1 MVNWL
6 IPVAGFGGAV
16 VGALGAWLWQRAR
29 QADQTAELTQETARL
44 GTRLEERTRRLTDL
58 EAEVEQIPQLVAAR
72 ARLQAELDA
81 ERHVT
86 QERQSMLKEGEA
98 ALRAAA
104 ESASSEALERN
115 SRTFVEL
122 ARATFSEFHRAAEGD
137 LQSRQAAISDLV
149 SPLQEAMRRM
159 DLTLQA
165 VERDR
170 VGSYASLTQQ
180 LESMA
185 QAHHRLQAE
194 TGNLAQALSAP
205 TVRGRWGEM
214 QLRRVVELAGMVERC
229 DFQEQVST
237 DTEDGWLRPD
247 LVVHLPGGRRIVVD
261 AKAPLAAFP
270 QAGTSPDEDTRR
282 GGGELPAHARLVR
295 DHMKRLGTKRY
306 WAQFRP
312 TPEFVVMFLPGES
325 VFAQAL
331 RSDPE
336 LLDHGV
342 HHRVLPASPTTLIA
356 LLRAAAYGWQ
366 QDQLAANVEEIGVAG
381 RELYD
386 RLMTLTKHFSGVGRG
401 LGRAVAEYNRT
412 VDALETRVLSA
423 AERLRRLG
431 AGSDRAAQPVSPITT
446 MPRPLAD
453 GSVSTRGVE

>member
-1 MVNWL
+1 MNWL
-6 IPVAGFGGAV
+6 IPVAGLGGAGA
-16 VGALGAWLWQRAR
+16 GALGAWLWQRAR
-29 QADQTAELTQETARL
+29 QLARTAELTQEAARL
-44 GTRLEERTRRLTDL
+44 GARLEERTHRLSVL
-58 EAEVEQIPQLVAAR
+58 EAEVEQIPELVAAK
-72 ARLQAELDA
+72 AGLEAELDA
-81 ERHVT
+81 ERRGAG
-86 QERQSMLKEGEA
+86 ERQLLMREGEA

-104 ESASSEALERN
+104 ESATSEALERN

-137 LQSRQAAISDLV
+137 LDSRKAAIDELV
-149 SPLQEAMRRM
+149 SPLQKAMQRM
-159 DLTLQA
+159 DLTIQT

-180 LESMA
+180 LESMTE
-185 QAHHRLQAE
+185 AHHRLQAE
-194 TGNLAQALSAP
+194 TGNLANALSAP

-214 QLRRVVELAGMVERC
+214 QLRRVVELAGMLERC
-229 DFQEQVST
+229 DFQEQVSA

-247 LVVHLPGGRRIVVD
+247 LVVRLPGGRNIVVD
-261 AKAPLAAFP
+261 AKAPLI
-270 QAGTSPDEDTRR
+270 PDEDFRQ
-282 GGGELPAHARLVR
+282 GELSAHARLVR
-295 DHMKRLGTKRY
+295 AHMKRLGTKRY
-306 WAQFRP
+306 WEQFRP

-331 RSDPE
+331 EHDPE

-366 QDQLAANVEEIGVAG
+366 HDQLAANVEEIGAAG

-386 RLMTLTKHFSGVGRG
+386 RLMTLTKHFAGVGRG

-412 VDALETRVLSA
+412 VDVLETRVLSA
-423 AERLRRLG
+423 AERLQRLG
-431 AGSDRAAQPVSPITT
+431 AGSDRAAQPVSPVTT
-446 MPRPLAD
+446 RPRRLED
-453 GSVSTRGVE
+453 GSVSVQGVE

>member
-1 MVNWL
+1 MNWL
-6 IPVAGFGGAV
+6 IPVAGLGGAGA
-16 VGALGAWLWQRAR
+16 GALGAWLWQRAR
-29 QADQTAELTQETARL
+29 QLARTAELTQEAARL
-44 GTRLEERTRRLTDL
+44 GARLEERTHRLSAL
-58 EAEVEQIPQLVAAR
+58 EAEVEQIPELVAAK
-72 ARLQAELDA
+72 AGLEAELDA
-81 ERHVT
+81 ERRGAG
-86 QERQSMLKEGEA
+86 ERQLLMREGEA

-104 ESASSEALERN
+104 ESATSEALERN

-137 LQSRQAAISDLV
+137 LDSRKAAIDELV
-149 SPLQEAMRRM
+149 SPLQKAMQRM
-159 DLTLQA
+159 DLTIQT

-180 LESMA
+180 LESMTE
-185 QAHHRLQAE
+185 AHHRLQAE
-194 TGNLAQALSAP
+194 TGNLANALSAP

-214 QLRRVVELAGMVERC
+214 QLRRVVELAGMLERC
-229 DFQEQVST
+229 DFQEQVSA

-247 LVVHLPGGRRIVVD
+247 LVVRLPGGRNIVVD
-261 AKAPLAAFP
+261 AKAPLI
-270 QAGTSPDEDTRR
+270 PDEDFRQ
-282 GGGELPAHARLVR
+282 GELSAHARLVR
-295 DHMKRLGTKRY
+295 AHMKRLGTKRY
-306 WAQFRP
+306 WEQFRP

-331 RSDPE
+331 EHDPE

-366 QDQLAANVEEIGVAG
+366 HDQLAANVEEIGAAG

-386 RLMTLTKHFSGVGRG
+386 RLMTLTKHFAGVGRG

-423 AERLRRLG
+423 AERLQRLG
-431 AGSDRAAQPVSPITT
+431 AGSDRAAQPVSPVTT
-446 MPRPLAD
+446 RPRLLED
-453 GSVSTRGVE
+453 GSVSTQGVE

>member
-1 MVNWL
+1 MNLL
-6 IPVAGFGGAV
+6 ITVAGLGGAGAGA
-16 VGALGAWLWQRAR
+16 VGMWLWQRAR
-29 QADQTAELTQETARL
+29 QMALMVELTQEAAGL
-44 GTRLEERTRRLTDL
+44 EARLEERTRRLTDL
-58 EAEVEQIPQLVAAR
+58 ESEVEQIPELVAAKAGLR
-72 ARLQAELDA
+72 AELDA
-81 ERHVT
+81 ERRGAG
-86 QERQSMLKEGEA
+86 ERQSLMKEGEA

-104 ESASSEALERN
+104 ESATGDALERN

-137 LQSRQAAISDLV
+137 LDSKKAAIDELV
-149 SPLQEAMRRM
+149 SPLREAMSRM
-159 DLTLQA
+159 DLTIQA

-180 LESMA
+180 LESMTE
-185 QAHHRLQAE
+185 AHHRLQAE
-194 TGNLAQALSAP
+194 TGNLAKALNAP

-229 DFQEQVST
+229 DFQEQVSA

-261 AKAPLAAFP
+261 AKAPLTP
-270 QAGTSPDEDTRR
+270 KGDSPR
-282 GGGELPAHARLVR
+282 GELPAHARQVR

-306 WAQFRP
+306 WEQFRP
-312 TPEFVVMFLPGES
+312 TPEFVIMFLPGES
-325 VFAQAL
+325 IFSQAL
-331 RSDPE
+331 EQDPE

-366 QDQLAANVEEIGVAG
+366 HDQLAANVEEIGVAG

-386 RLMTLTKHFSGVGRG
+386 RLMTLTKHFAGVGRG

-412 VDALETRVLSA
+412 VDVLETRVLSA
-423 AERLRRLG
+423 AERLQRLG
-431 AGSDRAAQPVSPITT
+431 AGGDRAGQQVAPVTT
-446 MPRPLAD
+446 MPRRIEDP
-453 GSVSTRGVE
+453 SVAAKGVE

>member
-1 MVNWL
+1 MNWL
-6 IPVAGFGGAV
+6 IPVAGLGGAGA
-16 VGALGAWLWQRAR
+16 GALGAWLWQRAR
-29 QADQTAELTQETARL
+29 QLARTAELTQEAARL
-44 GTRLEERTRRLTDL
+44 GARLEERTHRLSAL
-58 EAEVEQIPQLVAAR
+58 EAEVEQIPELVAAK
-72 ARLQAELDA
+72 AGLEAELDA
-81 ERHVT
+81 ERRGAG
-86 QERQSMLKEGEA
+86 ERQLLMREGEA

-104 ESASSEALERN
+104 ESATSEALERN

-137 LQSRQAAISDLV
+137 LDSRKAAIDELV
-149 SPLQEAMRRM
+149 SPLQKAMQRM
-159 DLTLQA
+159 DLTIQT

-180 LESMA
+180 LESMTE
-185 QAHHRLQAE
+185 AHHRLQAE
-194 TGNLAQALSAP
+194 TGNLANALSAP

-214 QLRRVVELAGMVERC
+214 QLRRVVELAGMLERC
-229 DFQEQVST
+229 DFQEQVSA

-247 LVVHLPGGRRIVVD
+247 LVVRLPGGRNIVVD
-261 AKAPLAAFP
+261 AKAPLI
-270 QAGTSPDEDTRR
+270 PDEDFRQ
-282 GGGELPAHARLVR
+282 GELSAHARLVR
-295 DHMKRLGTKRY
+295 AHMKRLGTKRY
-306 WAQFRP
+306 WEQFRP

-331 RSDPE
+331 EHDPE

-366 QDQLAANVEEIGVAG
+366 HDQLAANVEEIGAAG

-386 RLMTLTKHFSGVGRG
+386 RLMTLTKHFAGVGRG

-423 AERLRRLG
+423 AERLQRLG
-431 AGSDRAAQPVSPITT
+431 AGSDRAAEPVSPVTT
-446 MPRPLAD
+446 RPRRLED
-453 GSVSTRGVE
+453 GSVSVQGVE

>member
-1 MVNWL
+1 MNWL
-6 IPVAGFGGAV
+6 IPAAGLGGASL
-16 VGALGAWLWQRAR
+16 GALGAWLWQRALHLAR
-29 QADQTAELTQETARL
+29 TAELTQEAARL
-44 GTRLEERTRRLTDL
+44 GTRLEERTQRLTDL
-58 EAEVEQIPQLVAAR
+58 ESEAEQIPQLVAER
-72 ARLQAELDA
+72 AALRAELDA
-81 ERHVT
+81 ERRGAG
-86 QERQSMLKEGEA
+86 ERQALLKEGEV

-137 LQSRQAAISDLV
+137 LESRQVAIDELV
-149 SPLQEAMRRM
+149 SPLQEAMQRM

-170 VGSYASLTQQ
+170 IGSYASLTKQ
-180 LESMA
+180 LESMTDV
-185 QAHHRLQAE
+185 HHRLQAE
-194 TGNLAQALSAP
+194 TDNLAKALSTP
-205 TVRGRWGEM
+205 TGRGRWGEM
-214 QLRRVVELAGMVERC
+214 QLRRVVELAGMLERC
-229 DFQEQVST
+229 DFQEQVTT
-237 DTEDGWLRPD
+237 DTEDGLLRPD

-261 AKAPLAAFP
+261 AKAPLPASLNVSA
-270 QAGTSPDEDTRR
+270 SPDGNARSDD
-282 GGGELPAHARLVR
+282 LQAHARQVR
-295 DHMKRLGTKRY
+295 DHMKRLGAKRY
-306 WAQFRP
+306 WEQFRP

-331 RSDPE
+331 EHDPE

-366 QDQLAANVEEIGVAG
+366 QDQLAANVEEIGTAG
-381 RELYD
+381 RELHD
-386 RLMTLTKHFSGVGRG
+386 RLMTLTKHFAGVGRG
-401 LGRAVAEYNRT
+401 LGRAVTEYNRT

-446 MPRPLAD
+446 RPRSLDD
-453 GSVSTRGVE
+453 GSIPTQGAK

>member
-1 MVNWL
+1 MNWL
-6 IPVAGFGGAV
+6 IPVAGLGGTGL
-16 VGALGAWLWQRAR
+16 GALGTWLWQRAH
-29 QADQTAELTQETARL
+29 QSAQTAELTQEAARL
-44 GTRLEERTRRLTDL
+44 EARLEERTRRLTDL
-58 EAEVEQIPQLVAAR
+58 EAEVEQIPELVAAR
-72 ARLQAELDA
+72 AGLRAELDA
-81 ERHVT
+81 ERRGAG
-86 QERQSMLKEGEA
+86 ERQSLMKEGEA

-104 ESASSEALERN
+104 ESATSEALERN

-137 LQSRQAAISDLV
+137 LDSKKAAIDELV
-149 SPLQEAMRRM
+149 SPLREAMQRM
-159 DLTLQA
+159 DLTIQA

-180 LESMA
+180 LQSMTE
-185 QAHHRLQAE
+185 AHHRLQAE
-194 TGNLAQALSAP
+194 TGNLAKALNAP

-229 DFQEQVST
+229 DFQEQVT
-237 DTEDGWLRPD
+237 AGTEDGWLRPD

-261 AKAPLAAFP
+261 AKAPLTPDGDSP
-270 QAGTSPDEDTRR
+270 Q
-282 GGGELPAHARLVR
+282 GELSAYARQVR

-306 WAQFRP
+306 WEQFRP

-325 VFAQAL
+325 IFAQAL
-331 RSDPE
+331 QHDPE

-366 QDQLAANVEEIGVAG
+366 HDQLAANVEEIGSAG

-386 RLMTLTKHFSGVGRG
+386 RLMTLTKHFAGVGRG

-412 VDALETRVLSA
+412 VAVLETRVLSA
-423 AERLRRLG
+423 AERLQRLG
-431 AGSDRAAQPVSPITT
+431 AGGDRAGQPVAPVTT
-446 MPRPLAD
+446 MPRRIEDP
-453 GSVSTRGVE
+453 SVAAKGVE

>member
-1 MVNWL
+1 MNWL
-6 IPVAGFGGAV
+6 IPVAGLGGAGA
-16 VGALGAWLWQRAR
+16 GALGVWLWQRAR
-29 QADQTAELTQETARL
+29 QLARTAELTEEAARL
-44 GTRLEERTRRLTDL
+44 GARLEERTHRLSAL
-58 EAEVEQIPQLVAAR
+58 EAEVEQIPELVAAR
-72 ARLQAELDA
+72 AGLEAELDA
-81 ERHVT
+81 ERRGAG
-86 QERQSMLKEGEA
+86 ERQLLMREGEA

-104 ESASSEALERN
+104 ESATSEALERN

-137 LQSRQAAISDLV
+137 LDSRKAAIDELV
-149 SPLQEAMRRM
+149 SPLQQAMQRM
-159 DLTLQA
+159 DLTIQT

-180 LESMA
+180 LESMTE
-185 QAHHRLQAE
+185 AHHRLQAE
-194 TGNLAQALSAP
+194 TGNLASALSAP

-214 QLRRVVELAGMVERC
+214 QLRRVVELAGMLERC
-229 DFQEQVST
+229 DFQEQVSA

-247 LVVHLPGGRRIVVD
+247 LVVRLPGGRNIVVD
-261 AKAPLAAFP
+261 AKAPLI
-270 QAGTSPDEDTRR
+270 PDGDFCQ
-282 GGGELPAHARLVR
+282 GELSAHARLVR
-295 DHMKRLGTKRY
+295 AHMKRLGTKRY
-306 WAQFRP
+306 WEQFRP

-331 RSDPE
+331 EHDPE

-366 QDQLAANVEEIGVAG
+366 HDQLAANVEEIGAAG

-386 RLMTLTKHFSGVGRG
+386 RLMTLTKHFAGVGRG

-412 VDALETRVLSA
+412 VDVLETRVLSA
-423 AERLRRLG
+423 AERLQRLG
-431 AGSDRAAQPVSPITT
+431 AGSDRSAQPVSPVTT
-446 MPRPLAD
+446 RPRRLED
-453 GSVSTRGVE
+453 GSVSVQGME

>member
-1 MVNWL
+1 MNWL
-6 IPVAGFGGAV
+6 IPAVGLGGAGA
-16 VGALGAWLWQRAR
+16 GALGVWLWQRAR
-29 QADQTAELTQETARL
+29 QLARTAELTQEAARL
-44 GTRLEERTRRLTDL
+44 GARLEERTHRLSAL
-58 EAEVEQIPQLVAAR
+58 EAEVEQIPELVAAK
-72 ARLQAELDA
+72 AGLEAELDA
-81 ERHVT
+81 ERRGAG
-86 QERQSMLKEGEA
+86 ERQLLMREGEA

-104 ESASSEALERN
+104 ESATSEALERN

-137 LQSRQAAISDLV
+137 LDSRKAAIDELV
-149 SPLQEAMRRM
+149 SPLQKAMQRM
-159 DLTLQA
+159 DLTIQT

-180 LESMA
+180 LESMTE
-185 QAHHRLQAE
+185 AHHRLQAE
-194 TGNLAQALSAP
+194 TGNLANALSAP

-214 QLRRVVELAGMVERC
+214 QLRRVVELAGMLERC
-229 DFQEQVST
+229 DFQEQVSA

-247 LVVHLPGGRRIVVD
+247 LVVRLPGGRNIVVD
-261 AKAPLAAFP
+261 AKAPLI
-270 QAGTSPDEDTRR
+270 PDGDFRQ
-282 GGGELPAHARLVR
+282 GELSAHARLVR
-295 DHMKRLGTKRY
+295 AHMKRLGTKRY
-306 WAQFRP
+306 WEQFRP

-331 RSDPE
+331 EHDPE

-366 QDQLAANVEEIGVAG
+366 HDQLAANVEEIGAAG

-386 RLMTLTKHFSGVGRG
+386 RLMTLTKHFAGVGRG

-412 VDALETRVLSA
+412 VDVLETRVLSA
-423 AERLRRLG
+423 AERLQRLG
-431 AGSDRAAQPVSPITT
+431 AGSDRAAEPVSPVTT
-446 MPRPLAD
+446 RPRRLED
-453 GSVSTRGVE
+453 GSVSVQGME

>member
-1 MVNWL
+1 MNWL
-6 IPVAGFGGAV
+6 IPVAGLGGAGA
-16 VGALGAWLWQRAR
+16 GALGVWLWQRAR
-29 QADQTAELTQETARL
+29 QLARTAELTQEAARL
-44 GTRLEERTRRLTDL
+44 GARLEERTHRLSAL
-58 EAEVEQIPQLVAAR
+58 EAEVEQIPELVAAK
-72 ARLQAELDA
+72 AGLEAELDA
-81 ERHVT
+81 ERRGAG
-86 QERQSMLKEGEA
+86 ERQLLMREGEA

-104 ESASSEALERN
+104 ESATSEALERN

-137 LQSRQAAISDLV
+137 LDSRKAAIDELV
-149 SPLQEAMRRM
+149 SPLQKAMQRM
-159 DLTLQA
+159 DLTIQT

-180 LESMA
+180 LESMTE
-185 QAHHRLQAE
+185 AHHRLQAE
-194 TGNLAQALSAP
+194 TGNLANALSAP

-214 QLRRVVELAGMVERC
+214 QLRRVVELAGMLERC
-229 DFQEQVST
+229 DFQEQVSA

-247 LVVHLPGGRRIVVD
+247 LVVRLPGGRNIVVD
-261 AKAPLAAFP
+261 AKAPLI
-270 QAGTSPDEDTRR
+270 PDGDFRQ
-282 GGGELPAHARLVR
+282 GELSAHARLVR
-295 DHMKRLGTKRY
+295 AHMKRLGTKRY
-306 WAQFRP
+306 WEQFRP

-331 RSDPE
+331 EHDPE

-366 QDQLAANVEEIGVAG
+366 HDQLAANVEEIGAAG

-386 RLMTLTKHFSGVGRG
+386 RLMTLTKHFAGVGRG

-412 VDALETRVLSA
+412 VDVLETRVLSA
-423 AERLRRLG
+423 AERLQRLG
-431 AGSDRAAQPVSPITT
+431 AGSDRAAEPVSPVTT
-446 MPRPLAD
+446 RPRRLED
-453 GSVSTRGVE
+453 GSVSVQGME

>member
-1 MVNWL
+1 MNWL
-6 IPVAGFGGAV
+6 IPVAGLGGAGA
-16 VGALGAWLWQRAR
+16 GALGAWLWQRAR
-29 QADQTAELTQETARL
+29 QLARTAELTQEAARL
-44 GTRLEERTRRLTDL
+44 GARLEERTHRLSAL
-58 EAEVEQIPQLVAAR
+58 EAEVEQIPELVAAK
-72 ARLQAELDA
+72 AGLEAELDA
-81 ERHVT
+81 ERRGAG
-86 QERQSMLKEGEA
+86 ERQLLMREGEA

-104 ESASSEALERN
+104 ESATSEALERN

-137 LQSRQAAISDLV
+137 LDSRKAAIDELV
-149 SPLQEAMRRM
+149 SPLQKAMQRM
-159 DLTLQA
+159 DLTIQT

-180 LESMA
+180 LESMTE
-185 QAHHRLQAE
+185 AHHRLQAE
-194 TGNLAQALSAP
+194 TGNLANALSAP

-214 QLRRVVELAGMVERC
+214 QLRRVVELAGMLERC
-229 DFQEQVST
+229 DFQEQVSA

-247 LVVHLPGGRRIVVD
+247 LVVHLPGGRNIVVD
-261 AKAPLAAFP
+261 AKAPLI
-270 QAGTSPDEDTRR
+270 PDGDFRQ
-282 GGGELPAHARLVR
+282 GELSAHARLVR
-295 DHMKRLGTKRY
+295 AHMKRLGTKRY
-306 WAQFRP
+306 WEQFRP

-331 RSDPE
+331 EHDPE

-366 QDQLAANVEEIGVAG
+366 HDQLAANVEEIGAAG

-386 RLMTLTKHFSGVGRG
+386 RLMTLTKHFAGVGRG

-423 AERLRRLG
+423 AERLQRLG
-431 AGSDRAAQPVSPITT
+431 AGSDRAAEPVSPVTT
-446 MPRPLAD
+446 RPRRLED
-453 GSVSTRGVE
+453 GSVSVQGVE

>member
-1 MVNWL
+1 MNWL
-6 IPVAGFGGAV
+6 IPVAGLGGAGA
-16 VGALGAWLWQRAR
+16 GALGAWLWQRAR
-29 QADQTAELTQETARL
+29 QLARTAELTQEAARL
-44 GTRLEERTRRLTDL
+44 GARLEERTHRLSVL
-58 EAEVEQIPQLVAAR
+58 EAEVEQIPELVAAK
-72 ARLQAELDA
+72 AGLEAELDA
-81 ERHVT
+81 ERRGAG
-86 QERQSMLKEGEA
+86 ERQLLMREGEA

-104 ESASSEALERN
+104 ESATSEALERN

-137 LQSRQAAISDLV
+137 LDSRKAAIDELV
-149 SPLQEAMRRM
+149 SPLQKAMQRM
-159 DLTLQA
+159 DLTIQT

-180 LESMA
+180 LESMTE
-185 QAHHRLQAE
+185 AHHRLQAE
-194 TGNLAQALSAP
+194 TGNLANALSAP

-214 QLRRVVELAGMVERC
+214 QLRRVVELAGMLERC
-229 DFQEQVST
+229 DFQEQVSA

-247 LVVHLPGGRRIVVD
+247 LVVRLPGGRNIVVD
-261 AKAPLAAFP
+261 AKAPLI
-270 QAGTSPDEDTRR
+270 PDEDFRQ
-282 GGGELPAHARLVR
+282 GELSAHARLVR
-295 DHMKRLGTKRY
+295 AHMKRLGTKRY
-306 WAQFRP
+306 WEQFRP

-331 RSDPE
+331 EHDPE

-366 QDQLAANVEEIGVAG
+366 HDQLAANVEEIGAAG

-386 RLMTLTKHFSGVGRG
+386 RLMTLTKHFAGVGRG

-423 AERLRRLG
+423 AERLQRLG
-431 AGSDRAAQPVSPITT
+431 AGSDRAAEPVSPVTT
-446 MPRPLAD
+446 RPRRLED
-453 GSVSTRGVE
+453 GSVSVQGVE

>member
-1 MVNWL
+1 MNWL
-6 IPVAGFGGAV
+6 IPAAGIGGAGL
-16 VGALGAWLWQRAR
+16 GALGAWLWQRAR
-29 QADQTAELTQETARL
+29 QLAQTAELTRDAARL
-44 GTRLEERTRRLTDL
+44 EARLEERTQRLTDL
-58 EAEVEQIPQLVAAR
+58 EAELEQIPQLVAAR
-72 ARLQAELDA
+72 AGLEAELVA
-81 ERHVT
+81 ER
-86 QERQSMLKEGEA
+86 RGAGSA
-98 ALRAAA
+98 A
-104 ESASSEALERN
+104 SEALERN

-137 LQSRQAAISDLV
+137 LESRQAAISELV
-149 SPLQEAMRRM
+149 SPLREAMERM
-159 DLTLQA
+159 DLTAKA

-170 VGSYASLTQQ
+170 LGSYASLTQQ
-180 LESMA
+180 LQSMTE
-185 QAHHRLQAE
+185 AHHRLQAE
-194 TGNLAQALSAP
+194 TGNLAKALSAP

-214 QLRRVVELAGMVERC
+214 QLRRVVELAGMLERC
-229 DFQEQVST
+229 DFQEQVSA

-247 LVVHLPGGRRIVVD
+247 LVVNLPGGRRIVVD
-261 AKAPLAAFP
+261 AKAPL
-270 QAGTSPDEDTRR
+270 TPDGDSHR
-282 GGGELPAHARLVR
+282 GEGPVQARLVR

-306 WAQFRP
+306 WEQFRP

-331 RSDPE
+331 RHDPE

-366 QDQLAANVEEIGVAG
+366 HDQLAANVEEIGVAG

-386 RLMTLTKHFSGVGRG
+386 RLMTLTKHFAGVGRG

-431 AGSDRAAQPVSPITT
+431 AGSDRAAQPVSPVTT
-446 MPRPLAD
+446 MPRRVAD
-453 GSVSTRGVE
+453 GSVAAKGVE